1 LSTII
6 IPVITGCI
14 MSGLFVLGFLIG
26 RADRK
31 DEEGYEQRREDRARP
46 SDYSITP
53 IHPAI
58 QDGVGEYEEQAEGG
72 QDQD

>member
-14 MSGLFVLGFLIG
+14 IAGAFILGFLIG
-26 RADRK
+26 RAEGRERI
-31 DEEGYEQRREDRARP
+31 EERREDRARP

-53 IHPAI
+53 IHPEI
-58 QDGVGEYEEQAEGG
+58 QDGAGDYEGQAEGG
-72 QDQD
+72 QDSD

>member
-1 LSTII
+1 MSTII

-14 MSGLFVLGFLIG
+14 IAGAFILGFLIG
-26 RADRK
+26 RAEGRERI
-31 DEEGYEQRREDRARP
+31 EERREDRARP

-53 IHPAI
+53 IHPEI
-58 QDGVGEYEEQAEGG
+58 QDGAGDYEETAEGG